1 MIFVNKVII
10 VEGKTDRNQLERVL
24 KEPVEIITTYG
35 TIGREKLDELVDSIE
50 GQDVYILV
58 DADEAG
64 EKLRKQLI
72 RELPTATHLEVPK
85 KYRQVAETP
94 LFYLAK
100 ILSDAHFDV
109 YSIE

>member
-10 VEGKTDRNQLERVL
+10 VEGKTDRNQLKRVL

-35 TIGREKLDELVDSIE
+35 TIGREKLDELVDSVE
-50 GQDVYILV
+50 GREIYILV

-72 RELPTATHLEVPK
+72 QELPTAIHLEVPR

-94 LFYLAK
+94 LFYLAR
-100 ILSDAHFDV
+100 ILSDAYFDV
-109 YSIE
+109 YSFQ